1 MAEKGWEPLSC
12 SIALNKNTFCYISI
26 LNVKNYVLGLVFHR
40 EILILV
46 DMNKNFLFK

>member
-12 SIALNKNTFCYISI
+12 SIALDKSTFCYISI
-26 LNVKNYVLGLVFHR
+26 LNVKSYVLRLVFSR
-40 EILILV
+40 ENLILV